1 VAYGVSLFFGQ
12 PLERA
17 LDAVNSGYFEEA
29 DSRMSHVLM
38 EDHSN
43 PDALLGRILCC
54 GRWTRIS
61 DIGNSNYISP
71 TRIKMLHILA
81 KEAGDRASES
91 DREFFAT
98 MDELVDALNDVM
110 TVRYKLDANRNAM
123 HKLDMRLKIY
133 GDGYALVYS
142 DPDFAR
148 KELEE
153 EKRTLEIEEPRVQH
167 ALAEL
172 KDKLIDMRSGSVFC
186 K

>member
-1 VAYGVSLFFGQ
+1 
-12 PLERA
+12 
-17 LDAVNSGYFEEA
+17 
-29 DSRMSHVLM
+29 
-38 EDHSN
+38 
-43 PDALLGRILCC
+43 
-54 GRWTRIS
+54 
-61 DIGNSNYISP
+61 
-71 TRIKMLHILA
+71 
-81 KEAGDRASES
+81 
-91 DREFFAT
+91 

-172 KDKLIDMRSGSVFC
+172 KDKLIGMRSGSVFC